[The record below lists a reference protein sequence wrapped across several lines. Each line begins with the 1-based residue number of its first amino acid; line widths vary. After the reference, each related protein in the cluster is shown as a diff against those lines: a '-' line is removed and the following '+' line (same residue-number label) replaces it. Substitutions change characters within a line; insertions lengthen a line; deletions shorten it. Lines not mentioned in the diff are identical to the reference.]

1 LFRVKAKETKE
12 GANVVFMQHGI
23 VDSADCCVMNHPEEA
38 PALVLAREGFD
49 VWLGN
54 SRGTRFSRKH
64 TSLNPDSWDKEERR

>member
-1 LFRVKAKETKE
+1 
-12 GANVVFMQHGI
+12 
-23 VDSADCCVMNHPEEA
+23 MNHPEEA